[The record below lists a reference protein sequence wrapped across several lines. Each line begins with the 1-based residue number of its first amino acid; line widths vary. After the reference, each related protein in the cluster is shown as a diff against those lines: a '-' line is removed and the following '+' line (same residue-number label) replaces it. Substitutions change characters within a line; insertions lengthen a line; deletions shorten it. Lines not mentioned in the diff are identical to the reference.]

1 MSSIVVILFFLNTFL
16 LKKKL
21 NKLGHLLN
29 NNVEKTEEE
38 YLIVQSSSWVK
49 GVEQTIEYAKN
60 NGYLTYIGNLSY
72 FSNKTGDILTLL
84 GVDKVSIQRKNAV
97 SDAEFEE
104 ITEKSA

>member
-1 MSSIVVILFFLNTFL
+1 MNDDEILKNW
-16 LKKKL
+16 
-21 NKLGHLLN
+21 
-29 NNVEKTEEE
+29 EKF
-38 YLIVQSSSWVK
+38 V
-49 GVEQTIEYAKN
+49 EYAKN

-72 FSNKTGDILTLL
+72 FSNKTGDILTLI